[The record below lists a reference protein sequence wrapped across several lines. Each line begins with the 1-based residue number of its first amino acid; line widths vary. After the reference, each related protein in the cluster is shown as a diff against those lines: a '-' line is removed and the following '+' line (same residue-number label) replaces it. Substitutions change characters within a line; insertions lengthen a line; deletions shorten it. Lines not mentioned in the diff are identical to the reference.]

1 MKTVCEKIAKAICQS
16 DRYETG
22 EGTCAVICMDQLGSP
37 RKNGCHHIMRV
48 HGAVAEKVFAAIKDD
63 LK

>member
-1 MKTVCEKIAKAICQS
+1 MPTVCEKIAKAICQS

-22 EGTCAVICMDQLGSP
+22 EGTCAVICMEQLGDP
-37 RKNGCHHIMRV
+37 RKSGCRHIMRV
-48 HGAVAEKVFAAIKDD
+48 HGKVAEKVFAAIKDD